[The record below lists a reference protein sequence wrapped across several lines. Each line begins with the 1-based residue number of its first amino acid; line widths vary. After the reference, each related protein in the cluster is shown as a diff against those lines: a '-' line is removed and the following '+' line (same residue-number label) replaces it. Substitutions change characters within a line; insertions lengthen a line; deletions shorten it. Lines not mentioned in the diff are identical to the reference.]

1 MSESN
6 VVMRIAGPNDRLRGA
21 IRLAAMLG
29 SVAVVAGCVGGSLPS
44 LSGSM
49 PSWFTRSNTTP
60 TGAQAS
66 VVTGKVL
73 DENCPSVDIRT
84 GASTL
89 AVGANPKEPTATELR
104 YQLTFIE
111 MARQC
116 FLDGG
121 TVRMRVGVQG
131 RGIVGPAGAPPQVNA
146 PIRYAVVHEGV
157 QPKTVATKFRRVPVT
172 LDPVNSTTFTDI
184 EDDLSFPMPSAT
196 DLERYV
202 VYVGFDEAGD
212 RGQPKAKKK
221 TPAKA
226 PPPPKP
232 QKKLERS
239 VLPEYR

>member
-1 MSESN
+1 MSKLSI
-6 VVMRIAGPNDRLRGA
+6 VMRIAGPNDQLRGA
-21 IRLAAMLG
+21 IRLAAIVG
-29 SVAVVAGCVGGSLPS
+29 AVAVVAGCSGGSLTS
-44 LSGSM
+44 LTGSM
-49 PSWFTRSNTTP
+49 PSWFSRSGGAGTD
-60 TGAQAS
+60 AQAS
-66 VVTGKVL
+66 APGKTME
-73 DENCPSVDIRT
+73 DDCPSVDIRT

-89 AVGANPKEPTATELR
+89 AVAANPKEPTATELR
-104 YQLTFIE
+104 YQLTFLE

-131 RGIVGPAGAPPQVNA
+131 RAIVGPAGAPPQATA
-146 PIRYAVVHEGV
+146 PLRYAVVHEGV
-157 QPKTVATKFRRVPVT
+157 NPKTIATKFRRVPVT

-184 EDDLSFPMPSAT
+184 EEDLSFPMPPV
-196 DLERYV
+196 LELQKYV

-212 RGQPKAKKK
+212 RGQPQGKKK
-221 TPAKA
+221 APAKA